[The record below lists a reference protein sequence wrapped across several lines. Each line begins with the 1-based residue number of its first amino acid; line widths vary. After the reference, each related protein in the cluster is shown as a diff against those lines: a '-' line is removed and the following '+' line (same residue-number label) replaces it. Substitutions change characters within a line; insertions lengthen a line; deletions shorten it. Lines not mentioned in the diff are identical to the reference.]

1 MPLTSKGKK
10 ILSSM
15 RKQYG
20 GEKGERVFYA
30 SINKGKVTGAE
41 KSTKRAEGGPVDPL
55 LEEARRR
62 GKQSPV
68 IQSMQNIA
76 RERRQMQMPPTAEA
90 RARGGRV
97 DAHEARE
104 MQMMR
109 EMMQMHPGMAKG
121 GAAGNGAYMVGERG
135 PEMFM
140 PDRPGTIIPH
150 HELTR
155 LARKYGGHVGSH
167 MRAEGGSVKKYTP
180 DFQQEFEATAPPPS
194 KIMTPEQA
202 AYDAASPDRA
212 RAENEPLEEMHRPM
226 KRLERLARARG
237 GRVSNKRKR

>member
-1 MPLTSKGKK
+1 
-10 ILSSM
+10 
-15 RKQYG
+15 
-20 GEKGERVFYA
+20 
-30 SINKGKVTGAE
+30 
-41 KSTKRAEGGPVDPL
+41 
-55 LEEARRR
+55 
-62 GKQSPV
+62 
-68 IQSMQNIA
+68 
-76 RERRQMQMPPTAEA
+76 
-90 RARGGRV
+90 
-97 DAHEARE
+97 

-109 EMMQMHPGMAKG
+109 EMMRMHPGMAKG
-121 GAAGNGAYMVGERG
+121 GPVTSYDREDRGDFLGDFPSMDQARWYRGSRQYGYARGGQTGAGAYMVGERG